1 MVVVLVRQDEGAV
14 VPARVL
20 KLALIDA
27 DLGAARLRVKAEH
40 DRGRERPGLRGM
52 VRDVID
58 EDAGLLIDLAC
69 HRFLQALARLDK
81 AGQGRVHSRRPDA
94 LAPQEAA
101 ITVMDQHDH
110 RRVGARK
117 ILRLAGG
124 VGAAAYMPALLAD
137 AGGAAHR
144 AEALSHVPKGE
155 ASRIGGGRALM
166 PRPERPHAAAVR
178 EFGPARPGPGL
189 PRR

>member
-27 DLGAARLRVKAEH
+27 DLGAARRRVKAEP

-58 EDAGLLIDLAC
+58 EDAGLLIDLAFP
-69 HRFLQALARLDK
+69 RFLQALARLDK

-124 VGAAAYMPALLAD
+124 VGGAGVIPALLPYAP
-137 AGGAAHR
+137 GGAHR
-144 AEALSHVPKGE
+144 PEPVSHVPTGA
-155 ASRIGGGRALM
+155 ASGL
-166 PRPERPHAAAVR
+166 
-178 EFGPARPGPGL
+178 AR
-189 PRR
+189 